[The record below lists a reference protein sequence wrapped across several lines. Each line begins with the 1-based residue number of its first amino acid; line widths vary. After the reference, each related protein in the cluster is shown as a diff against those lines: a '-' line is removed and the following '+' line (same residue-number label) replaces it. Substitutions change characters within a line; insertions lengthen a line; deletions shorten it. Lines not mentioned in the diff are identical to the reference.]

1 MDYHQMLQR
10 KAKIEKKIEE
20 IEKLIAGMPEG
31 KLNCSS
37 NGKYY
42 KWYHSNGK
50 NNIYIPKKNRKL
62 AEQLAA
68 KKYLTLLK
76 EDLLQEKEAIKA
88 YLRKSQLGLNQAEQ
102 LLVESSEYQ
111 KLLSPYFKTN
121 SQEFLEWQKSPY
133 EQNKKF
139 PENLIIKTSSGHYVR
154 SKSEALI
161 DMALYKRQIPFRYE
175 CALQLGKIIIYPD
188 FTIRHPITG
197 EVYYWEHF
205 GRMDDREYA
214 QKAFKKIENYN
225 THGILPSIRLIMTFE
240 TQENPLNSE
249 VIENIIEQYFG

>member
-1 MDYHQMLQR
+1 MLQR

>member
-1 MDYHQMLQR
+1 MLQR

-225 THGILPSIRLIMTFE
+225 THGIVPSIRLIMTFE